1 MIVQV
6 KVMRLA
12 LSSPGPFPTIM
23 SMIRDL
29 QIHLQPASS
38 RAKAKQHA
46 FDQVVSP
53 PHGSLGVI
61 QAVRKHGCIISLHC
75 SEVWGRKHLE
85 LS

>member
-12 LSSPGPFPTIM
+12 LSSLGPFPTNL
-23 SMIRDL
+23 SRIRDL

-46 FDQVVSP
+46 FDQAVSP
-53 PHGSLGVI
+53 PHGSHPGSKEARLY
-61 QAVRKHGCIISLHC
+61 HFSSL
-75 SEVWGRKHLE
+75 L
-85 LS
+85 